1 MHTGGGSSSRAA
13 LALTLQP
20 QKKKPGPG
28 REPGGPGPPQRQ
40 VGGGRAGP
48 CEDFPQPSRRA
59 HPPPVTQPGMW
70 ENWLPAPGPQLT
82 CSPEGGDRGHREQEK
97 GQGRG
102 AERGTSGWLP
112 PPLLPPPQPAA
123 ATWEG
128 GGGGLALEPG
138 PGRAGQKVLEQGS
151 ELQRAGAA
159 PSWGGGRRALRPALC
174 DRSAASSAEVLTGG
188 DARAGFL
195 RREP

>member
-28 REPGGPGPPQRQ
+28 TWGPRPTPAA
-40 VGGGRAGP
+40 GGGRQSRALRGFSPALQAGT
-48 CEDFPQPSRRA
+48 PSTSHSA
-59 HPPPVTQPGMW
+59 WNVG
-70 ENWLPAPGPQLT
+70 ELAPSSGPQLT